1 MSSTS
6 LIPEDVYQPL
16 PSSGNTVRLTRENA
30 SEYIGYQVKFKR
42 RSGKE
47 IIRTILSVNYSGVHI
62 EYPELGDNIV
72 FSRRMFVIL

>member
-1 MSSTS
+1 MSSS
-6 LIPEDVYQPL
+6 LLIPEECYQPL
-16 PSSGNTVRLTRENA
+16 PRSGNTVRLTRENA

-42 RSGKE
+42 RGGE
-47 IIRTILSVNYSGVHI
+47 EVIRTILYVTNSGVHI

>member
-1 MSSTS
+1 MSSNL
-6 LIPEDVYQPL
+6 LIPVEVYQPL

-42 RSGKE
+42 RKGKE
-47 IIRTILSVNYSGVHI
+47 IIRTILYATNSGVHI
-62 EYPELGDNIV
+62 EYPELDNNIV